1 MIKRFIALFVCH
13 FSNAKSPEVGKR
25 PYVVAFS
32 HRCKL
37 LLNAFNMDEL
47 LLCLLVSFV
56 PPSPF
61 VLFILKSMQSYTLE
75 VYLNILNSSKNYI
88 GFLIRHDYHM
98 KIGINL
104 LGNEVS

>member
-37 LLNAFNMDEL
+37 LLYAFNMDRL
-47 LLCLLVSFV
+47 LLCSLVSFV
-56 PPSPF
+56 PPVTPSFF
-61 VLFILKSMQSYTLE
+61 VYFE
-75 VYLNILNSSKNYI
+75 VHAVLYF
-88 GFLIRHDYHM
+88 G
-98 KIGINL
+98 G
-104 LGNEVS
+104 VS